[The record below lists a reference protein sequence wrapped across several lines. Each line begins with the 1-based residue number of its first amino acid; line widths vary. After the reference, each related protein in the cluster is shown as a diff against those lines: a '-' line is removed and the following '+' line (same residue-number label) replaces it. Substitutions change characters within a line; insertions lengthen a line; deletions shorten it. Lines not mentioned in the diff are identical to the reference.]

1 MPPESN
7 PGPGPGPGPI
17 DLPPARRVP
26 NLEEINWKKRALDAE
41 AALEAAK
48 TELAAVTERCAT
60 HERNIESITKLQAE
74 AEATAARERAIS
86 DALSP
91 HHPIDAALCAT
102 LIEREIERELE
113 REGAEGDG
121 LAGDLASRL
130 GPVVTKLVADRPYLF
145 RAPTRTAAHPSAGA
159 TMAGAP
165 VEPGSNPIES
175 ALDEARSS
183 GSRSQLLRYLRLRR
197 GA

>member
-1 MPPESN
+1 MPPESGPDPS
-7 PGPGPGPGPI
+7 PGPVETPN
-17 DLPPARRVP
+17 ARRVP

-48 TELAAVTERCAT
+48 KELAAANERCDT
-60 HERNIESITKLQAE
+60 HERNIESITKAQAE
-74 AEATAARERAIS
+74 ADAAAARERALA
-86 DALSP
+86 DALAP

-113 REGAEGDG
+113 RGGQESDGGDI
-121 LAGDLASRL
+121 ASRL
-130 GPVVTKLVADRPYLF
+130 GPIVAALVADRPYLF
-145 RAPTRTAAHPSAGA
+145 RAPSRATAHASGGA

-165 VEPGSNPIES
+165 SGPGPDPLGS
-175 ALDEARSS
+175 ALEEARSS